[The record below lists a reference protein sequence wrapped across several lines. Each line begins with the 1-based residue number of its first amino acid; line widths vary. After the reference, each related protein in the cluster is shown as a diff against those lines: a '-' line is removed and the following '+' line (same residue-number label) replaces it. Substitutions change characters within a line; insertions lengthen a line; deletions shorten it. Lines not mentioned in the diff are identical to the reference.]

1 MIKSI
6 LMFPFHVLWFCVK
19 LVVTV
24 FLLFLGPFGWG
35 ILIGMWNAKNRRQHD
50 ELVQA
55 VKDNK
60 VVVDKNGSYG
70 WQIK

>member
-1 MIKSI
+1 MIKALI
-6 LMFPFHVLWFCVK
+6 TLPFKLLWFVFK
-19 LVVTV
+19 LAATV

-60 VVVDKNGSYG
+60 VVVDENGSYG
-70 WQIK
+70 WQVK